1 VNQDS
6 IPLQDED
13 PHSKNA
19 GIPTQKEHDHRH
31 PKTIAD
37 QRHYVLG
44 TVLLVI
50 FLPIS
55 ILSTVAVYQF
65 MGFANLEPPAKGLDP
80 QTEFIES
87 TQNALWHGPREQ
99 RFEIINHLGSR
110 GNEAKPFL
118 EDLREIAAGKDAD
131 LAEAASIAI
140 ERIEGSEL

>member
-1 VNQDS
+1 VNQENTNQANENS
-6 IPLQDED
+6 
-13 PHSKNA
+13 STA
-19 GIPTQKEHDHRH
+19 TQKEPDHRR
-31 PKTIAD
+31 PPTIAD
-37 QRHYVLG
+37 QRHYFLG
-44 TVLLVI
+44 TVLLII

-65 MGFANLEPPAKGLDP
+65 MGFANLEPPAQGLDAR
-80 QTEFIES
+80 TEFIES

-118 EDLREIAAGKDAD
+118 EDLREIATGNDTD
-131 LAEAASIAI
+131 LAEAAAIAI